1 MRTAGRNRKRE
12 GRRKQHISR
21 VKYAACVTGLLLLI
35 AAAFWMPQAVFAA
48 QNYYQNSHLAM
59 EVVGEREISGFD
71 AGYEHDVRTRM
82 EQFLQGIA
90 AGRQYYAIASD
101 YELSEERQGEI
112 LTSLP
117 KNEGILL
124 ASDMSV
130 NLISLYVSD
139 LVVEDCKRYA
149 IFDENFE
156 SGIAFSCLYLELS
169 SDLYRSIR
177 ILMDLEDDT
186 IYYVKVESAGI
197 GTEMFGVSRKVLQ
210 GYLDLYSRT
219 VPFYSVGDNYGQY
232 YHADSFWEDI
242 GDGKVTTR
250 VKTQDMPNYFHKI
263 GEEEFVWT
271 VPIFYQDETLSLD
284 FMMHLMESEF
294 AVEVGIHEIGEL
306 IPELADE

>member
-1 MRTAGRNRKRE
+1 MRIVGRKRKRE
-12 GRRKQHISR
+12 DKRKQHISR

-48 QNYYQNSHLAM
+48 QNYYQNSRLAM
-59 EVVGEREISGFD
+59 EAVGERKISGFD
-71 AGYEHDVRTRM
+71 TGYEHDLKTRM

-101 YELSEERQGEI
+101 YEMSEAEEKEL

-117 KNEGILL
+117 KNEGIWL
-124 ASDMSV
+124 AQNMTA
-130 NLISLYVSD
+130 NLISLYVND

-149 IFDENFE
+149 IFDEKFE

-197 GTEMFGVSRKVLQ
+197 GTEMFGMSKGELQ
-210 GYLDLYSRT
+210 DYMDLYGST
-219 VPFYSVGDNYGQY
+219 TPFYAVANYYGQY
-232 YHADSFWEDI
+232 YHADNLLVDT
-242 GDGKVTTR
+242 GDGMATTR
-250 VKTQDMPNYFHKI
+250 VKMQDLPNYFHKI
-263 GEEEFVWT
+263 GEEDFDWT
-271 VPIFYQDETLSLD
+271 VPIFYGDEALSVD
-284 FMMHLMESEF
+284 FMMHLMENEF
-294 AVEVGIHEIGEL
+294 AVEVGLHEIGAL
-306 IPELADE
+306 VPEFAEE